1 MHAETSFEPMPITGF
16 VQPEEYLA
24 KIHGRLYSGFGWLD
38 SLVGGF
44 QAPELILL
52 DSTSPFVFGLLS
64 ELCVQAVTQ
73 YGAQAI
79 FVDGGNS
86 IRPYEI
92 ARIAKFKGQEPNSVL
107 SRINVARAFTAHQ
120 LAALINEELEPILE
134 STDASTV
141 IVSSL
146 LDLFLDPDMRWNE
159 SFQLVKRS
167 MATLDRIT
175 KEREI
180 VCIISN
186 FGAGKLQRTRALAST
201 MNGYP
206 DRVIRM
212 ESTGSGMLV
221 SLPRRGTYLYRY
233 PVPQGQTVL
242 ERYFRGCSYGQDCGN
257 L

>member
-1 MHAETSFEPMPITGF
+1 MHTREIAYEPKAG
-16 VQPEEYLA
+16 VVRSEESLVSGD
-24 KIHGRLYSGFGWLD
+24 KLYTGFGWLD
-38 SLVGGF
+38 SVVGGF
-44 QAPELILL
+44 RPSEMVLV
-52 DSTSPFVFGLLS
+52 DSSSRFLFGLLS
-64 ELCVQAVTQ
+64 ELCVQAVTA
-73 YGAQAI
+73 YGTHAV

-92 ARIAKFKGQEPNSVL
+92 ARISKFKGLDPYNVL
-107 SRINVARAFTAHQ
+107 SRIHVARAFTAYQ
-120 LAALINEELEPILE
+120 LASLINDELDTILE
-134 STDASTV
+134 KTGASTV

-167 MATLDRIT
+167 MAMLEKIT
-175 KEREI
+175 RERGV

-206 DRVIRM
+206 DRILRM
-212 ESTGSGMLV
+212 ESTDKGMCI
-221 SLPRRGTYLYRY
+221 SLPRYGTYFYRY
-233 PVPQGQTVL
+233 PVPKGQSVL
-242 ERYFRGCSYGQDCGN
+242 ERYFREANYGQDGRN